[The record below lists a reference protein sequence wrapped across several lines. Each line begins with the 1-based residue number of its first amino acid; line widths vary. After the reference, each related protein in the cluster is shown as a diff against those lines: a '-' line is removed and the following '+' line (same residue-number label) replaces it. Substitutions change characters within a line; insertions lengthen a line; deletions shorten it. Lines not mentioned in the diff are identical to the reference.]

1 MPIFDT
7 HAYLE
12 GYILPG
18 INQNSAQ
25 IQQFLQARGIERALL
40 FSARAAQ
47 VDPLSGNRIL
57 KVMIEQTPGLY
68 GGLVAHLNRVDASLQ
83 AIRDL
88 APDRR
93 FLGIMLTSTDPTE
106 PLHPLVADE
115 VLNACRRYQK
125 PIFLNTP
132 NAACVEVAL
141 QLAKTY
147 SMHKFIFLRMG
158 GPDWRT
164 GIAAAQ
170 QATNVM
176 LETSGALDRSKIP
189 AAIEAVGAHRILFG
203 SGTPYLDPVAAHGL
217 LTDSDVSRTDQRRIL
232 HDNAAKLFNLH
243 DIEEAAGG

>member
-12 GYILPG
+12 GYALPG
-18 INQNSAQ
+18 INQNTAQ
-25 IQQFLQARGIERALL
+25 VQQFFQARQIDRALL

-57 KVMIEQTPGLY
+57 KVMLEQAQGLY
-68 GGLVAHLNRVDASLQ
+68 GCLVAHLNRVDASLQ

-88 APDRR
+88 APERR
-93 FLGIMLTSTDPTE
+93 FLGIMLTSTDPAE

-141 QLAKTY
+141 SLAKAY
-147 SMHKFIFLRMG
+147 SMHKFVFLRMG
-158 GPDWRT
+158 GADWRT
-164 GIAAAQ
+164 AIAAAQ
-170 QATNVM
+170 QATNVL
-176 LETSGALDRSKIP
+176 LETSGTLDRSKIP
-189 AAIEAVGAHRILFG
+189 AAVEAVGSHRILFG
-203 SGTPYLDPVAAHGL
+203 SGMPALDPVAGLGL
-217 LTDSDVSRTDQRRIL
+217 LHDSEVSRTDQRRIL

-243 DIEEAAGG
+243 EIEEAA